1 LVATKG
7 GLGYK
12 PTVSPWSFF
21 ISQKTAGII
30 PHHII
35 ESWVIILFQMQM
47 LQGIKLNGKMIL
59 SAK

>member
-35 ESWVIILFQMQM
+35 ESRVIIVSNADAAGHQIEWKDDPQC
-47 LQGIKLNGKMIL
+47 
-59 SAK
+59 